1 MADQILIFA
10 ALAKGTSEFTIEEF
24 TEHVN
29 TNLITCEKILNVKFK
44 KEKNKI
50 RIDGIDYKACFD

>member
-10 ALAKGTSEFTIEEF
+10 ALAEGTSEFTIEEF

-29 TNLITCEKILNVKFK
+29 TNILTCEKLLNVEFE
-44 KEKNKI
+44 KEKNRI
-50 RIDGIDYKACFD
+50 RVRGIGFSR